1 MKKGVI
7 VLGSTGSIGRSTLEA
22 IENQHDEFDLVGIAC
37 KGNTRLFAE
46 QIRRFKPRFACL
58 YDGGLADAVDFGT
71 SRKLVGL
78 SGLHELLQADA
89 HTIVNALPGS
99 AGLEPTIEALKQG
112 RILALANKESLVMAG
127 RLISRLRRGGSRL
140 IPVDSEHSALYQLLE
155 GRNDREIEKLVIT
168 ASGGPFKDYSKEA
181 LRNVTSEAALRH
193 PTWQMGTKVTID
205 SATLMNKGLE
215 VIEARWL
222 FEVGQEKIDVL
233 VHPESVLHGM
243 LQMVDGSLF
252 AYMAYPDMRIPI
264 AFALNTGER
273 RKVPF
278 GKVNLAELGRLTFRA
293 PDMERFPA
301 LQLAYSA
308 LDAGDS
314 ALITLNASNE
324 VASGAFLEGRI
335 GFTDIT
341 GLVEEALGHHPGVKE
356 VDDLETILGIHDW
369 AKTYTEDRLRRM
381 NRCLI
386 CSIS

>member
-1 MKKGVI
+1 MKKGVT

-46 QIRRFKPRFACL
+46 QICRFKPRLACL

-356 VDDLETILGIHDW
+356 VDDLETILGIHNW
-369 AKTYTEDRLRRM
+369 AKTYTEDRLRR
-381 NRCLI
+381 I
-386 CSIS
+386 DA